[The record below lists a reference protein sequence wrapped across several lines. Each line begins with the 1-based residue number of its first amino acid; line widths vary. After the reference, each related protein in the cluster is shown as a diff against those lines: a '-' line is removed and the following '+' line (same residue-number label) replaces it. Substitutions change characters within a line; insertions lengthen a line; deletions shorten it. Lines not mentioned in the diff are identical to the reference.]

1 MKEKRNKPPY
11 LSSRALRNQ
20 LSIQKDESTV
30 LSKRKTLR
38 IVVRIVLIIT
48 ISTGMISIYTCG
60 DGLCIG
66 KRHYSIVTIKAKKG
80 TTK

>member
-1 MKEKRNKPPY
+1 MKEERNKSPY

-20 LSIQKDESTV
+20 LSIQKDEGAV

-38 IVVRIVLIIT
+38 IVV
-48 ISTGMISIYTCG
+48 ISSIGMISIYTQG

-66 KRHYSIVTIKAKKG
+66 KGHYSTVTIKAEKG